1 MYKIVNGRIDTDIID
16 DIQAIQYQSTQWE
29 ESIYIKIVGTWYQF
43 SKLTYFNESISSWK
57 AFISDQYPF
66 DDT

>member
-29 ESIYIKIVGTWYQF
+29 ESIYIKIVGT
-43 SKLTYFNESISSWK
+43 
-57 AFISDQYPF
+57 
-66 DDT
+66 